1 MSQIITKVLKQGT
14 KYPNVIAC
22 SFFTMEDAYRSF
34 EKYQSHLKRFLGQ
47 VKQLQEFEV
56 RIYTDDTGK
65 DFALTVAK
73 DPNITVI
80 HFDCPE
86 FREGSGHTGTFGTLV
101 RFLPLFE
108 KHEIVWIADID
119 IPDFFVGQKNL
130 DEMFEHSCDFKL
142 SSRICYER
150 KVYGRKYTMEAGR
163 LISIVQLP
171 KRILTSFITKLID
184 GKYEKE
190 IQELNAQNTRKP
202 FSKFPYGVDELF
214 LNWPVYDWI
223 KKGEYKIFVETDM
236 LVTQMLI
243 KNVQIPK
250 KDEEVISAFYHEPQ
264 KKLVPKMKEIY
275 IKWIPKILNKY
286 PCLQILLD
294 KLHIFKEDFD
304 EKIFITSSEM

>member
-1 MSQIITKVLKQGT
+1 MSQIITKVLKQGI

-34 EKYQSHLKRFLGQ
+34 EKYQSHLKRFLSQ
-47 VKQLQEFEV
+47 VKQLQNFEV
-56 RIYTDDTGK
+56 RIYTDDTGSEY
-65 DFALTVAK
+65 ALKVAGE
-73 DPNITVI
+73 NVSVI

-86 FREGSGHTGTFGTLV
+86 FREGRGHIGTFGTLV

-130 DEMFEHSCDFKL
+130 DEMFKNKCDFKL

-171 KRILTSFITKLID
+171 KRLLTSFITKLID

-275 IKWIPKILNKY
+275 KKWIPEILNKY

-294 KLHIFKEDFD
+294 KLHIFKENFD
-304 EKIFITSSEM
+304 EKIFIKSSEL

>member
-1 MSQIITKVLKQGT
+1 MSQIIIKILKQGI
-14 KYPNVIAC
+14 KYPNIISC

-34 EKYQSHLKRFLGQ
+34 EKYQRHLQRFLGQ
-47 VKQLQEFEV
+47 VKQLKDFEV
-56 RIYTDDTGK
+56 RIYTDDTGS
-65 DFALTVAK
+65 DFAVKVAK

-86 FREGSGHTGTFGTLV
+86 FREGRGHTGTFGTLV

-119 IPDFFVGQKNL
+119 IPDFFVGQQNL
-130 DEMFEHSCDFKL
+130 DEMFENKCDFKL

-171 KRILTSFITKLID
+171 KRLLTSFITKLID

-190 IQELNAQNTRKP
+190 IQELNSQNTRKP
-202 FSKFPYGVDELF
+202 PSKFPYGVDELF

-223 KKGEYKIFVETDM
+223 KKGKYKIFVETDM

-275 IKWIPKILNKY
+275 KRWIPEILNKY

-294 KLHIFKEDFD
+294 KLHIFKENFD
-304 EKIFITSSEM
+304 EKIFIKSSEL

>member
-1 MSQIITKVLKQGT
+1 MSQIITKVLKQGI
-14 KYPNVIAC
+14 KYPNIIAC

-34 EKYQSHLKRFLGQ
+34 EKYQRHLQRFLGQ
-47 VKQLQEFEV
+47 VKQLQNFEV
-56 RIYTDDTGK
+56 RIYTDDTGSEYALKVSK
-65 DFALTVAK
+65 DS
-73 DPNITVI
+73 NISVI

-86 FREGSGHTGTFGTLV
+86 FREGKGHTGTFGTLV

-119 IPDFFVGQKNL
+119 IPDFFVSQKNL

-163 LISIVQLP
+163 LISTVQLP
-171 KRILTSFITKLID
+171 KRLLTSFITKLID

-243 KNVQIPK
+243 KNVKIPK
-250 KDEEVISAFYHEPQ
+250 KDEEIISTFYHEPQ
-264 KKLVPKMKEIY
+264 KKLIPKMKEIY
-275 IKWIPKILNKY
+275 KRWIPEILNKY

-294 KLHIFKEDFD
+294 KLNNFKENFD
-304 EKIFITSSEM
+304 EKIFIKSSEL